1 MKDVR
6 VTKTMIGNPESIQED
21 IKKLQEELNSLS
33 NQLLVIK
40 TQTTKTKETQSI
52 DEIEKS
58 YQVNIINTLS
68 IQDLLKQRDVIVN
81 GLQLLEKDVILTQKK
96 VKEIGMKTYDS
107 ISRDFSNYCKKL
119 VGHSQYFNTQIPEK
133 DIELTKV
140 EYNVDLKEQINE
152 GIQIR
157 IRNNKQDEWKA
168 CTK

>member
-1 MKDVR
+1 MTERLDTMKDVR

-68 IQDLLKQRDVIVN
+68 I
-81 GLQLLEKDVILTQKK
+81 
-96 VKEIGMKTYDS
+96 
-107 ISRDFSNYCKKL
+107 
-119 VGHSQYFNTQIPEK
+119 
-133 DIELTKV
+133 
-140 EYNVDLKEQINE
+140 
-152 GIQIR
+152 
-157 IRNNKQDEWKA
+157 
-168 CTK
+168 